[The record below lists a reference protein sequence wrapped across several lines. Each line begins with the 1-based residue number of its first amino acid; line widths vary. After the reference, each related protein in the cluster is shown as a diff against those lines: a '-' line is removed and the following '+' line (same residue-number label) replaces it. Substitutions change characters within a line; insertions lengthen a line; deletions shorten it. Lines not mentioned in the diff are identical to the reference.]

1 MHSDSVSLWQSLVYL
16 WHVHCEI
23 ASDPRGAFALLVGA
37 VFGIGQAVGVIWG
50 MVALARH
57 LARYPWYWW

>member
-1 MHSDSVSLWQSLVYL
+1 MHSDSVSLWQSLVFL

-37 VFGIGQAVGVIWG
+37 VLGISQAIGV
-50 MVALARH
+50 VVLARH
-57 LARYPWYWW
+57 LARYPCYWW